1 MPATRIAAMLSRST
15 SGSPSSLMQQE
26 FLPGRTRDVVP
37 SVQPQQRAWLEIDG
51 EAIRHNTAVLRS
63 SLRPGCELMA
73 VVKADGYGHGAVTVA
88 EAALEGGAS
97 SFGVATLAEGIE
109 LRQAGIEAPILVLG
123 NLQQPEEFR
132 CCLHWQLS
140 PTISSLR
147 QGLIGSNVAVAG
159 GKPLLAHLKLDTGMA
174 RLGID
179 WEQGPK
185 LLEELQQLDGLKIA
199 GVYSHLADADNPDG
213 VLNAIQH
220 QRFEAVLRRFHELE
234 LQPGLRHLANSAGT
248 LSNPEFHYDMV
259 RVGLALYGHTP
270 ATHLR
275 QLPLQPAM
283 SVHARVTLLRN
294 VPAGAGV
301 SYGHQFH
308 TTRPS
313 RLAVLGIGYADGVSR
328 RLSGQMEVLAEGRR
342 LPQVGAITM
351 DQIVIDATDLPELE
365 IGDAITLLGSSG
377 SETIGPEAWSHVCQT
392 IPWEVLCSF
401 KHRLPRLPR
410 RPEH

>member
-1 MPATRIAAMLSRST
+1 MHHES
-15 SGSPSSLMQQE
+15 
-26 FLPGRTRDVVP
+26 LPGLTREMIP
-37 SVQPQQRAWLEIDG
+37 SVQPQQRAWLEIDRD
-51 EAIRHNTAVLRS
+51 AIRHNTAQLLG
-63 SLRPGCELMA
+63 SLKPGCQLMA

-88 EAALEGGAS
+88 EAALDGGAS

-109 LRQAGIEAPILVLG
+109 LRQAGIQAPILVLG

-179 WEQGPK
+179 WQQGPK
-185 LLEELQQLDGLKIA
+185 LLEELQQLDGLSIA
-199 GVYSHLADADNPDG
+199 GVYPISPMPTTPMASSTRPSKSVLKRCYAASANWNCSLACG
-213 VLNAIQH
+213 IH
-220 QRFEAVLRRFHELE
+220 
-234 LQPGLRHLANSAGT
+234 NSAGT
-248 LSNPEFHYDMV
+248 LSSPELHYDMV
-259 RVGLALYGHTP
+259 RVGLSLYGHTP
-270 ATHLR
+270 AAHLKP
-275 QLPLQPAM
+275 LPLRPAM
-283 SVHARVTLLRN
+283 SVHAKVTLLRD

-351 DQIVIDATDLPELE
+351 DQIVIDATDLPQLD
-365 IGDAITLLGSSG
+365 IGDSVTLLGSSG
-377 SETIGPEAWSHVCQT
+377 SETIGPQAWSDVCQS

-401 KHRLPRLPR
+401 KHRLPVRPAGRSTDRLG
-410 RPEH
+410 RPLERWLSG

>member
-1 MPATRIAAMLSRST
+1 
-15 SGSPSSLMQQE
+15 MQHE
-26 FLPGRTRDVVP
+26 SLPGLTRDVVP

-51 EAIRHNTAVLRS
+51 DAIRHNTALLRR
-63 SLRPGCELMA
+63 SLKPGCELMA

-88 EAALEGGAS
+88 EAALGGGAS

-159 GKPLLAHLKLDTGMA
+159 GKPMLAHLKLDTGMA

-179 WEQGPK
+179 WQQGPK
-185 LLEELQQLDGLKIA
+185 LLEELQQLDGLKVA
-199 GVYSHLADADNPDG
+199 GVYTHLADADNPDG
-213 VLNAIQH
+213 LLTATQH
-220 QRFEAVLRRFHELE
+220 QRFETVLRRFHELE
-234 LQPGLRHLANSAGT
+234 LPTGLRHMANSAGT
-248 LSNPEFHYDMV
+248 LSSPELHYDMV

-270 ATHLR
+270 ATHLQ
-275 QLPLQPAM
+275 QLALRPAM

-308 TTRPS
+308 TSRPS

-328 RLSGQMEVLAEGRR
+328 RLSGQMEVLASGRR

-351 DQIVIDATDLPELE
+351 DQVVIDATDLPELE
-365 IGDAITLLGSSG
+365 IGDAVTLLGSSG
-377 SETIGPEAWSHVCQT
+377 TETIAPQAWSKVCDT